1 MAFSYDKLRGR
12 IVEKYGSQTNFANA
26 LGVSTKTLSLKMNNR
41 IYFTQAEIKKAAD
54 LLDISLKDIDAYFF
68 TLNV

>member
-12 IVEKYGSQTNFANA
+12 IVEKYGSQTRFANA
-26 LGVSTKTLSLKMNNR
+26 LGVSTKTLSFKMNNR
-41 IYFTQAEIKKAAD
+41 IYFSQAEIKKAAD
-54 LLDISLKDIDAYFF
+54 LLDINLKDIDTYFF